1 MLILALD
8 TTSRAGSVA
17 IVRGADVLVEFAG
30 DDAMTHGQRLPA
42 ALAEACERAAV
53 PVGAIDLLAV
63 AAGPGSFTGLRIGI
77 ATMQGLATA
86 LGIRI
91 VPVSTLEAIA
101 AADAGDANRVAA
113 WIDAHRG
120 EVFAQVFER
129 TAAGATALVQA
140 MAGPPPG
147 VLAAHAAVL
156 RGAAFHGDGAVR
168 YQAEIR
174 RASPGALIAG
184 STPLLAGALGRVA
197 AAHPDRAVPPLGV
210 IPIYVRRPDV
220 EVARE
225 RQRQDP

>member
-17 IVRGADVLVEFAG
+17 LLRDARVVVEFAG
-30 DDAMTHGQRLPA
+30 DEAMAHGQRLPG
-42 ALAEACERAAV
+42 ALAEACDRAGV
-53 PVGAIDLLAV
+53 PVGSIDLLAV

-101 AADAGDANRVAA
+101 AAGADGAGRVAA

-120 EVFAQVFER
+120 EVFSQVFER
-129 TAAGATALVQA
+129 TAQGATPLVEA
-140 MAGPPPG
+140 MAGAPAD
-147 VLAAHAAVL
+147 VLATQAAVL
-156 RGAAFHGDGAVR
+156 GGAAFCGDGAVR

-174 RASPGALIAG
+174 RALPEAAVADAVP
-184 STPLLAGALGRVA
+184 TLAGAIGTIA
-197 AAHPDRAVPPLGV
+197 AVHPDRAVLPHAIV
-210 IPIYVRRPDV
+210 PIYVRRPDV
-220 EVARE
+220 EVARD
-225 RQRQDP
+225 RRGTIP

>member
-17 IVRGADVLVEFAG
+17 VVGDAQVLVELAG
-30 DDAMTHGQRLPA
+30 DEAMAHGQRLPG
-42 ALAEACERAAV
+42 ALADACDRAGV
-53 PVGAIDLLAV
+53 TVGSIDLLAV

-91 VPVSTLEAIA
+91 VPISTLEALA
-101 AADAGDANRVAA
+101 AAAPESTGRVST
-113 WIDAHRG
+113 WIDAHRA

-129 TAAGATALVQA
+129 TVAGAAPLVEA
-140 MAGPPPG
+140 MAGAAAD
-147 VLAAHAAVL
+147 VLAAHRAVL
-156 RGAAFHGDGAVR
+156 DGAGFQGDGAVR

-174 RASPGALIAG
+174 TAFPDARIARVVP
-184 STPLLAGALGRVA
+184 SLAGALGRIA
-197 AAHPDRAVPPLGV
+197 AAEPDRGVLPHAV

-220 EVARE
+220 EVARD
-225 RQRQDP
+225 RRRRIP

>member
-17 IVRGADVLVEFAG
+17 LVHDARVVVEVAG
-30 DDAMTHGQRLPA
+30 DEAMAHGQRLPG
-42 ALAEACERAAV
+42 ALADACDLAGV
-53 PVGAIDLLAV
+53 PVGSIDLLAV

-101 AADAGDANRVAA
+101 ATGPDGSDRVAA

-129 TAAGATALVQA
+129 KPEGTTPLADA
-140 MAGPPPG
+140 MAGAPAD
-147 VLAAHAAVL
+147 VLATQAAVL
-156 RGAAFHGDGAVR
+156 GAAAFRGDGAVR

-174 RASPGALIAG
+174 SVFPDARIGGPVP
-184 STPLLAGALGRVA
+184 TLAGAIGTIA
-197 AAHPDRAVPPLGV
+197 ARHQDRAVLPHAIV
-210 IPIYVRRPDV
+210 PIYVRRPDV
-220 EVARE
+220 EVARD
-225 RQRQDP
+225 RRRTSP